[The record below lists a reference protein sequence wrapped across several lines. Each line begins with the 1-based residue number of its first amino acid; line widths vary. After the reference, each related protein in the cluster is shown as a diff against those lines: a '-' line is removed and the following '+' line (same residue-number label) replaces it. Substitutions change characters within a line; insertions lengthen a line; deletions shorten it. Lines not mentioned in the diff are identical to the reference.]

1 MKEAVAYSVLT
12 ASFLIENNKNLILFL
27 RLMNSAKTIEIRGNE
42 DAGRVLL
49 KAGIEDME
57 KKIK

>member
-1 MKEAVAYSVLT
+1 
-12 ASFLIENNKNLILFL
+12 LIENNKNLILFL
-27 RLMNSAKTIEIRGNE
+27 RLMNSAKTVEIRGNE